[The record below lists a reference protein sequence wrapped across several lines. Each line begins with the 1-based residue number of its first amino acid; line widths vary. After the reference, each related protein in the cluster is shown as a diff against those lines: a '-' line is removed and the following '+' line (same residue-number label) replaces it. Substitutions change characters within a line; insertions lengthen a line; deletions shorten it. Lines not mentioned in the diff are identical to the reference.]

1 LKLST
6 IKGALHEHGA
16 GEHEHVAHPTEE
28 PGGDEGA
35 TARGERGGELGA
47 LEGDGFFQASLHRLV
62 FIADSG

>member
-1 LKLST
+1 MNM
-6 IKGALHEHGA
+6 AP
-16 GEHEHVAHPTEE
+16 VE
-28 PGGDEGA
+28 PGGDEGT